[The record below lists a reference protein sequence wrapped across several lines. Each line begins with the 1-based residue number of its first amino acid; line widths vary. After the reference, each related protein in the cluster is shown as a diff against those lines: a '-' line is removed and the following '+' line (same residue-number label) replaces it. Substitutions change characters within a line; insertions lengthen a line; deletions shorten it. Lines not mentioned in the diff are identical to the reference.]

1 MQILIVDDSPTIRA
15 GLRNMLEKMGHAVTD
30 AADGEI
36 ALASFKAS
44 PPDLVLI
51 DVMMPVMD
59 GYTTARHMR
68 SGSEADWVP
77 IIFLSSGDE
86 DQDLERA
93 IEAGGDDYLVKPSSA
108 VVLGAKIRAMH
119 RLESMRK
126 RLLETTRELAAS
138 NRQLEMLSRQ
148 DGLTGLA
155 NRRYLDA
162 FLATEMRRAG
172 RAGEALSLILLDV
185 DFFKKYN
192 DQYGHPAGDECLK
205 RIAGAMQASCRRPA
219 DLAARY
225 GGEEFVLV
233 LPTTNAEG
241 ARKVSDILAAAIA
254 HLAIPHAQ
262 STVCPVVTIS
272 QGIATL
278 VPSHESLPELLIQHA
293 DEALYRAKEQGRNRA
308 VAHDAAAPS

>member
-119 RLESMRK
+119 RLESMRT

-233 LPTTNAEG
+233 LPTTSAEG